1 MSMKKLFATTA
12 LLLASTGTAL
22 AQTDDVPDDTT
33 TTDTSGGIYTENATA
48 NTSTESSNTNDTSM
62 SSGTGGAG
70 GKQMAIATELN
81 TTADVPVLHFL
92 YDLGGNYLD
101 IQALLAITNVS
112 PEAGDGTTDFQF
124 GLGVGYRMYK
134 DMDGRIHPYLEPY
147 VNFALAQFGDDTV
160 ADETDI
166 GAGANLG
173 VDFMLFD
180 QFTIGAA
187 VGAGLNFNI
196 ASDVANTLSIGVYTT
211 SINAAFWWG

>member
-1 MSMKKLFATTA
+1 MKKLFATTA
-12 LLLASTGTAL
+12 LLLASTGTAF
-22 AQTDDVPDDTT
+22 AQTDDLGDETTTDDSVYTENTT
-33 TTDTSGGIYTENATA
+33 TTTT
-48 NTSTESSNTNDTSM
+48 NTNTPSNDTSM
-62 SSGTGGAG
+62 SSGTGGVG

-81 TTADVPVLHFL
+81 TTAGVPVLHFM
-92 YDLGGNYLD
+92 YALGENYLD
-101 IQALLAITNVS
+101 IEALLAITNVS

-124 GLGVGYRMYK
+124 GVGVGYRMYK

-147 VNFALAQFGDDTV
+147 IQFALSQFGDDTV

-187 VGAGLNFNI
+187 LGAGLNFNI